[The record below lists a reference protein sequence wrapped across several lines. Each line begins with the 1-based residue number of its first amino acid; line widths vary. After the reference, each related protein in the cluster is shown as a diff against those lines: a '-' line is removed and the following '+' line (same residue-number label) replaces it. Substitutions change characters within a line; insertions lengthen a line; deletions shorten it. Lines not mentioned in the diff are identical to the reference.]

1 MKTKRSRDTNLVYLS
16 HRNHFHILGLLA
28 CFPTCLTNLP
38 LKLQIRLR
46 TKGWEGLFG
55 VSLLCL
61 IHSDRH
67 WKAFSAPST
76 SRRSRCLAC
85 PEMRALCQQL
95 VAGPLPQ
102 PPLEQGN
109 NAWRF
114 PRLHLLFLGSGE
126 LRGGWEIYISIGL
139 SLGI

>member
-1 MKTKRSRDTNLVYLS
+1 MKNKRSRDTNLVYLS

-28 CFPTCLTNLP
+28 FFPTCLTNLP

-46 TKGWEGLFG
+46 TKGWEGLSG
-55 VSLLCL
+55 VSYLCL

-85 PEMRALCQQL
+85 TEMHAFRQQL

-109 NAWRF
+109 NTWRF

-126 LRGGWEIYISIGL
+126 LRGGWRFSIGL